1 MKVNKIRQYLLQ
13 LPLFYLGFV
22 GLILGAWLYFMQDA
36 DVIQLFATQSK
47 VMITMMFGAFI
58 AGSSPEGSASIAYPV
73 FTLFLNISPSDARN
87 FAFAIQSFGM
97 TAATIFILNKGIKLE
112 WKYICFV
119 ALSGIPGLLVGTYYL
134 LPLVVPSVAK
144 LIFVS
149 LWLGFGIV
157 LWVQNKEAIENRL
170 EALPKLGKWDKLALI
185 LCGFCGGLISSLFGT
200 GINILSYCFMVGYYK
215 LSEKVA
221 TPSSVVIMTIETII
235 GFFLHGILIDD
246 FSVTSQ
252 NMLLAC
258 IPMVIF
264 FAPLG
269 AWTIQ
274 YIPRRRVAQLL
285 SIVLM
290 VQYAG
295 AMWVLRPKGVHLMF
309 SVFLVVIS
317 VVLFTLL
324 ARNHRHVLPLIK

>member
-1 MKVNKIRQYLLQ
+1 MKVHTISRYILQ

-22 GLILGAWLYFMQDA
+22 CLVLVGWLYFMKDA
-36 DVIQLFATQSK
+36 DVLLLFAQQSK

-73 FTLFLNISPSDARN
+73 FTLLLNISPSDARN

-112 WKYICFV
+112 WKYITFV
-119 ALSGIPGLLVGTYYL
+119 ALSGIPGLLIGTYYL
-134 LPLVVPSVAK
+134 LPLVIPAVAK

-157 LWVQNKEAIENRL
+157 LWVQNKEAVENRL
-170 EALPKLGKWDKLALI
+170 ESLPKLGKWDKLALI

-200 GINILSYCFMVGYYK
+200 GINILSYCFMVGYYR

-221 TPSSVVIMTIETII
+221 TPSSVVIMTIETIV
-235 GFFLHGILIDD
+235 GFFLHSILIND
-246 FSVTSQ
+246 FSAGSQ
-252 NMLLAC
+252 SMLLAC

-285 SIVLM
+285 SAVLM
-290 VQYAG
+290 VQYVG
-295 AMWVLRPKGVHLMF
+295 AMWVLRPVGLRLL
-309 SVFLVVIS
+309 SSLCLVFIS
-317 VVLFTLL
+317 VALFTLL
-324 ARNHRHVLPLIK
+324 SRNNRYSKVRI